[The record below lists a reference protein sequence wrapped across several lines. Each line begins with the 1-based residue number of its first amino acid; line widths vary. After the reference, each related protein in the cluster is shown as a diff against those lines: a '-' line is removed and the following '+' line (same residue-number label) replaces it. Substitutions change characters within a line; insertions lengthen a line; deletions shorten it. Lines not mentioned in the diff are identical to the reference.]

1 MSNANLPADI
11 TEILLKAKDEQI
23 KQMNR
28 QLEMMAQLQE
38 EIMELKQQV
47 R

>member
-1 MSNANLPADI
+1 MSKTNFPADI

-23 KQMNR
+23 KQMNK
-28 QLEMMAQLQE
+28 QLEMMARLQE

-47 R
+47 H